1 MIGFLAF
8 LTSLKDLFMLVKEVV
23 GLYQKARN
31 EGWLEE
37 GKQLADN
44 IKKAQTDEERK
55 LLVRHLSKWTSA
67 P

>member
-23 GLYQKARN
+23 GLYQKARL
-31 EGWLEE
+31 EGWIEE
-37 GKQLADN
+37 GKTLAEN

-55 LLVRHLSKWTSA
+55 ALVRHLSKWTSA